1 MTPKEKQRELIVE
14 IMKADEQSGLYDEPS
29 RKNTAVDWLV
39 EQLDE
44 QVFRIDHVERRI
56 NISISFE
63 DMMTIKREAREME
76 EGQIAVAYSTGTL
89 DGVNQNFTNGYS
101 YYEKTYKSK

>member
-1 MTPKEKQRELIVE
+1 MKQ
-14 IMKADEQSGLYDEPS
+14 
-29 RKNTAVDWLV
+29 TAVDWLLK
-39 EQLDE
+39 QLDE
-44 QVFRIDHVERRI
+44 QVYRIDRRENRI

-63 DMMTIKREAREME
+63 DMQTIKNEAKEME

-89 DGVNQNFTNGYS
+89 DGVTQNFTNGYS